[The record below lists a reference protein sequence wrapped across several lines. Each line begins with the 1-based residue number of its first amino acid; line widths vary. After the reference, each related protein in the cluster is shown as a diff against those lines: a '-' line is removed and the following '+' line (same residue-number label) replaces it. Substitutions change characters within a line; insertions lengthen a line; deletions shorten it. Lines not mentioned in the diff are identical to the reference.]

1 MKHSSKIKNDFD
13 ELISRL
19 YIAEE
24 RIFEIEAVSI
34 ETSKSKKQRLKNR
47 TEYTRTMGQ
56 LQKMKCIH
64 NENNRMRS
72 KRERNCRNI

>member
-1 MKHSSKIKNDFD
+1 MPGIKNTATEVKNALD

-34 ETSKSKKQRLKNR
+34 KTSKSKKQRLKNK
-47 TEYTRTMGQ
+47 T
-56 LQKMKCIH
+56 
-64 NENNRMRS
+64 
-72 KRERNCRNI
+72 